1 MPGIGTSAFN
11 TAGDAFQLI
20 RAYLNDVD
28 IPLINTILTVVRA
41 SNVTTVTTSAN
52 HNLQIGNI
60 VQVAFVT
67 DSTYNGTQTVA
78 SVPSPT
84 TFTYVTTGLVNAS
97 SANGTASLLIQG
109 DTYMDAV
116 LLPFVNK
123 GYRKVQTRFLEA
135 GHKSATSEVIIPNLP
150 ALTKSLTDSTS
161 PQLPPT
167 FLAPREIFERITGSG
182 AAFGLM
188 SPCDDLPKLS
198 AGATIATNGVWTWR
212 EDGIY
217 FAGASNALDVLL
229 KFFVAQT
236 PLTDASSPLTLRGCL
251 DPVASYAAFLAGTSR
266 GSAIAPTFKEQFEED
281 IKEFLNLHAHAR
293 QYLPGRR
300 RPNNR
305 SRGRGYGFGYG
316 QSV

>member
-1 MPGIGTSAFN
+1 MPGIGTTAFN

-20 RAYLNDVD
+20 RAYLNDAD
-28 IPLINTILTVVRA
+28 IPLINTILGVVRA
-41 SNVTTVTTSAN
+41 ANITTVTTSAA

-60 VQVAFVT
+60 VQVSFVT
-67 DSTYNGTQTVA
+67 DPTYNGTQTVLT
-78 SVPSPT
+78 VPTST
-84 TFTYVTTGLVNAS
+84 TFTYNNTGTAGS

-123 GYRKVQTRFLEA
+123 AYRKVQTRLLEA
-135 GHKSATSEVIIPNLP
+135 GHKSATAETIITNMP
-150 ALTKSLTDSTS
+150 ALTKSLTDATN

-167 FLAPREIFERITGSG
+167 FLAPREVFERINGSG
-182 AAFGLM
+182 QAFCLM
-188 SPCDDLPKLS
+188 APCDDLPKLA
-198 AGATIATNGVWTWR
+198 AGAIIATNGVWTWR

-229 KFFVAQT
+229 KFFTAQT
-236 PLTDASSPLTLRGCL
+236 PLTDATSVLTLRGCL
-251 DPVASYAAFLAGTSR
+251 DPVASYGAFLAGMSR
-266 GSAIAPTFKEQFEED
+266 GSAIAPNFKQQFEED

-305 SRGRGYGFGYG
+305 GRGRGYGFGYG
-316 QSV
+316 QTA